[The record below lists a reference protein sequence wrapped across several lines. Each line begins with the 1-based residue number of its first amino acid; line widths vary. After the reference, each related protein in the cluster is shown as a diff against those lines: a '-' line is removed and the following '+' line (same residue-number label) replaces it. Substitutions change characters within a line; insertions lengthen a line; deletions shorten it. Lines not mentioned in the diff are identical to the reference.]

1 MGFRIMLH
9 YFGHYLYSLPIFLQE
24 SKFLYIKICVNNIVH
39 LAEVYMS
46 ILPVLT
52 VLCGLVKLFGVK

>member
-9 YFGHYLYSLPIFLQE
+9 YFRHYLYSLPIFLQE

-52 VLCGLVKLFGVK
+52 VLL